1 MKILIVGAGI
11 TGLSTYLFLHKH
23 LSNPHS
29 HPHQIILLESH
40 DTRAIRQPSP
50 CDGRQGESTT
60 PNRTLFTPETAGS
73 ALGIARNG
81 LACLSRVDGEGET
94 LGRVM
99 ARGFPMGRLVFDC
112 ARGWRLGEFEIGG
125 GDLERAGMHGRG
137 GTDGMNGVVG
147 EEYQKEEEKGEKKE
161 FGPMLFITRRALW
174 QELYHAAVR
183 VAGTE
188 DVIVNKRLV
197 EIETIESGQV
207 LAHFADGTSDA
218 ADLVLGADGI
228 RSTVRACMFR
238 GEKERGGVDYVT
250 PVYE

>member
-11 TGLSTYLFLHKH
+11 TGLSTYLSLHKH

-81 LACLSRVDGEGET
+81 LACLSRVDGDGEMAR
-94 LGRVM
+94 RVM

-112 ARGWRLGEFEIGG
+112 ARGWTLGEFEIGG
-125 GDLERAGMHGRG
+125 GDLERAEDHGQ
-137 GTDGMNGVVG
+137 DGRDGKDGVVG
-147 EEYQKEEEKGEKKE
+147 EEDQEEKEKKKQL
-161 FGPMLFITRRALW
+161 GPMLFITRRALW

-183 VAGTE
+183 VARTE
-188 DVIVNKRLV
+188 DVIVNKRLI
-197 EIETIESGQV
+197 EIETTESGQV
-207 LAHFADGTSDA
+207 LAHFADGTSDV